1 MQTYLQDNIME
12 TLLQLKFVSSLVI
25 SVCVKLMKA
34 KQYSGVLLAVLRA
47 TRSQTLCRE
56 IIARIWL
63 PLEWGSQIGQQC
75 PVGSKRA
82 YLASRKDLGE
92 PSLDQ

>member
-1 MQTYLQDNIME
+1 ME

-34 KQYSGVLLAVLRA
+34 KQYSGIFLTVLRP

-63 PLEWGSQIGQQC
+63 HLEWGSQIGQQW
-75 PVGSKRA
+75 SKRA